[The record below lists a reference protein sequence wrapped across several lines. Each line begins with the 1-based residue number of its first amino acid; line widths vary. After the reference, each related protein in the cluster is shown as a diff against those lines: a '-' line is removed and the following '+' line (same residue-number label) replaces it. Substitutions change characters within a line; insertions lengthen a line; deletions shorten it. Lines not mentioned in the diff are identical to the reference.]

1 MMSFINQIPQDFIN
15 FIIVFAFSFLIG
27 LEQRVHHLQ
36 VERKWLFGTD
46 RTFTLI
52 GIFGYILYV
61 ISPSNLLP
69 FITGG
74 FAVLILLSIAYYQ
87 RIQKTQHFGATTT
100 IIALITYSLAP
111 LVYLN
116 DKVLILSVFVS
127 VLILTGIKKDL
138 RLFANKFDSSEFLTL
153 SKFIIISG
161 VVLPLLPKQ
170 SILPGYDVSL
180 YKIWIAIIAISG
192 ISYLSYILKK
202 FVFPQAGLML
212 TAILGGLYSSTATT
226 IILAKKS
233 KNGHNPYKIVA
244 GIIVATSMMYLRLLI
259 LAFIFNSKIAL
270 KLLPYFIFFAVI
282 SALFALYFYKKDT
295 EKIEKIALEKTD
307 KNPLEFNTAL
317 IFGLLFAFFSVLTG
331 YVFKHYG
338 QSGINILSLIVG
350 VTDIDPFVLN
360 LFQNGLQSL
369 NINQI
374 FDAVLLATAS
384 NSLLKMIYTFIFGI
398 KSIKKPVAVGFVI
411 IFILS
416 VLVVIFN

>member
-1 MMSFINQIPQDFIN
+1 MDFIQQIPEDFIN

-27 LEQRVHHLQ
+27 LEQRVHHLK

-52 GIFGYILYV
+52 GILGYILYV
-61 ISPSNLLP
+61 ISPTDLVP
-69 FITGG
+69 YIAGG
-74 FAVLILLSIAYYQ
+74 FALLILLSIAYYQ
-87 RIQKTQHFGATTT
+87 RIKLSAHFGATTT
-100 IIALITYSLAP
+100 IIALLTYSLTP

-116 DKVLILSVFVS
+116 NRVLILSVFVS
-127 VLILTGIKKDL
+127 VLILTGVKRDL
-138 RLFANKFDSSEFLTL
+138 RLFVKKFDLSEFLTL

-170 SILPGYDVSL
+170 SILPGYDFSL

-233 KNGHNPYKIVA
+233 KNGHHPYNIVA
-244 GIIVATSMMYLRLLI
+244 GIIIASSMMYIRLLI
-259 LAFIFNSKIAL
+259 LAFIFNTKIAL
-270 KLLPYFIFFAVI
+270 KLSPYFIFLAVI
-282 SALFALYFYKKDT
+282 SALFALYFYKKNS
-295 EKIEKIALEKTD
+295 EKNEKIALEKTD

-317 IFGLLFAFFSVLTG
+317 IFGVLFAFFSVLTG
-331 YVFKHYG
+331 YVFKHFG
-338 QSGINILSLIVG
+338 QSGINVLSLIVG

-369 NINQI
+369 SVHQI

-384 NSLLKMIYTFIFGI
+384 NSILKMIYTFIFGAKPI
-398 KSIKKPVAVGFVI
+398 KRLVAIGFISIFLLS
-411 IFILS
+411 ILI
-416 VLVVIFN
+416 VIFV